1 MGHRGAR
8 ASRIGELV
16 SADREAVVH
25 EATPLRGFG
34 RTKDEDIHSRVTLQV
49 DAGHMYLHRQERC
62 VRSDAPLPPWETDP
76 EAGIALPRDALANLA
91 LALLPHLTG
100 DELRRVAEAMPRVAG
115 EWEHRERW
123 GQRTEDDRNGP
134 IVAEWE
140 HYENRHQAADAE
152 EWDWTAERPVL
163 ARTVDADGTPIET
176 WHETPRAAQAACDAR
191 LEAAGVRLC
200 GEVVRDG

>member
-1 MGHRGAR
+1 MADPVVICENDGDRLELGANPSSDTWLML
-8 ASRIGELV
+8 AWAGSYLVEDCAIGIP
-16 SADREAVVH
+16 RE
-25 EATPLRGFG
+25 
-34 RTKDEDIHSRVTLQV
+34 
-49 DAGHMYLHRQERC
+49 
-62 VRSDAPLPPWETDP
+62 
-76 EAGIALPRDALANLA
+76 ALANLA

-163 ARTVDADGTPIET
+163 ARAVDADGTPVET

>member
-1 MGHRGAR
+1 M
-8 ASRIGELV
+8 
-16 SADREAVVH
+16 ADPVVICV
-25 EATPLRGFG
+25 
-34 RTKDEDIHSRVTLQV
+34 DEGDTLTLFDTQPGWFALEWDCP
-49 DAGHMYLHRQERC
+49 DAGC
-62 VRSDAPLPPWETDP
+62 DP
-76 EAGIALPRDALANLA
+76 VGIPRHGLVGLVLSA
-91 LALLPHLTG
+91 LPHLTG

-115 EWEHRERW
+115 AWKHRERW
-123 GQRTEDDRNGP
+123 GQRTEDGHYGP

-163 ARTVDADGTPIET
+163 ARTVDVNGTPIET

>member
-1 MGHRGAR
+1 MADPVVICEETWCDGDVKDRTVFRVDDPATEGPRVH
-8 ASRIGELV
+8 L
-16 SADREAVVH
+16 SAQ
-25 EATPLRGFG
+25 
-34 RTKDEDIHSRVTLQV
+34 TLW
-49 DAGHMYLHRQERC
+49 
-62 VRSDAPLPPWETDP
+62 VRSPNECIPAGVWETDQD
-76 EAGIALPRDALANLA
+76 AGINIPREALANLVLSA
-91 LALLPHLTG
+91 LPHLTG

-123 GQRTEDDRNGP
+123 GQRTEDGHYGP

-176 WHETPRAAQAACDAR
+176 WHETPRAAEAACDAR

-200 GEVVRDG
+200 GEIVKEEGT